1 MRKIIKNILLKL
13 APDVAGA
20 WFDKRRNQYIQAF
33 EKRIGLTEL
42 SERYVEKYGLEVRN
56 GLFAGMKYLPE
67 ATGSVYVPKLLGSYE
82 AEIAEELKALL
93 TREYEILVDIGS
105 AEGYYAVGLAFI
117 QKNLKVYAFDSDIRA
132 QKLCQEMARLN
143 GVDDRVTVLGKT
155 TSESLNRVC
164 GDKTLLICDV
174 DGAEH
179 LILDFEK
186 VPELK
191 MTDILVET
199 HDFVDSSISSTLI
212 KRFETSHD
220 LLFISTSDKNPKNYP
235 ELGFLTDEEQRKILG
250 EYRPAPQTW
259 GVFRSRQRK

>member
-13 APDVAGA
+13 APEVAGA

-42 SERYVEKYGLEVRN
+42 SQRYVEQCGLEVQN

-67 ATGSVYVPKLLGSYE
+67 ATGSVFVPKLLGSYE
-82 AEIAEELKALL
+82 AEIAEELKKLL
-93 TREYEILVDIGS
+93 TREYEVLVDIGS

-117 QKNLKVYAFDSDIRA
+117 QKNLKVYAYDSDTRA
-132 QKLCQEMARLN
+132 QKLCQEMALLN
-143 GVDDRVTVLGKT
+143 GVEDRVTVLGKT

-164 GDKTLLICDV
+164 GNRTLLICDV

-179 LILDFEK
+179 LILDPEK
-186 VPELK
+186 VQKLK

-199 HDFVDSSISSTLI
+199 HDFVDSSITPTLI
-212 KRFETSHD
+212 KRFEMSHD
-220 LLFISTSDKNPKNYP
+220 LLFIATCDKTPKDYP
-235 ELGFLTDEEQRKILG
+235 VLGFLTDEEQRKILG

-259 GVFRSRQRK
+259 GVFRARQR